1 MDKDK
6 NDEEAKA
13 PHRPKED
20 PFGGLKPRDET
31 EYEKH
36 KLQRKGDL
44 DSAKDIPL
52 TRKKE
57 TVVESEEEKVKPE
70 EDKKEDHD
78 MAEEGNEEVAEYE
91 RRDYH
96 GEQHNYYHEPR
107 FRRRGRGYHRGSSQ
121 RGRYRES
128 RRTWHNYGREEE
140 HPRTHYVAK
149 ESKPE
154 ADYDAER
161 NSMPERKNRQTT
173 NAASRN
179 RFKDFGD

>member
-128 RRTWHNYGREEE
+128 RRTWHVIHRIRSVEL
-140 HPRTHYVAK
+140 R
-149 ESKPE
+149 
-154 ADYDAER
+154 
-161 NSMPERKNRQTT
+161 
-173 NAASRN
+173 
-179 RFKDFGD
+179 